1 MERFLFRI
9 EILPPQCTDLAPAQT
24 CGHRGVEEI
33 MPERILF
40 NDFHKRVQLCFGED
54 LQGRA
59 VKLGR
64 VNFCRGIVGDQVLL
78 HSRFQGVVQGG
89 VDAVDRS
96 GGKAGG
102 LSIFGMYPP
111 GFLQGAVERP
121 QVDGSDF

>member
-1 MERFLFRI
+1 
-9 EILPPQCTDLAPAQT
+9 
-24 CGHRGVEEI
+24 

-54 LQGRA
+54 LHGCA
-59 VKLGR
+59 VILGLG
-64 VNFCRGIVGDQVLL
+64 NFCLGIAGDQGLL

-102 LSIFGMYPP
+102 LSISGMYPP

>member
-9 EILPPQCTDLAPAQT
+9 KVTPPQCADLAPAQT

-40 NDFHKRVQLCFGED
+40 NDSHKSIQLCFGED
-54 LQGRA
+54 LHGCA

-96 GGKAGG
+96 GGKAGDCPSLG
-102 LSIFGMYPP
+102 CTRPVSCK
-111 GFLQGAVERP
+111 ER
-121 QVDGSDF
+121 